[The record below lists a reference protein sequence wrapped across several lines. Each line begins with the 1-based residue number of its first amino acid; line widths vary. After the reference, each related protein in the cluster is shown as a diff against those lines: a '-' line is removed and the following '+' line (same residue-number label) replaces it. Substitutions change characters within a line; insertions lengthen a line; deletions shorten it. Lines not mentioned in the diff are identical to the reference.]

1 MPLNFFHFPAS
12 RSFLLLSIAFLIP
25 FTVIAVEPVT
35 WTTNTRAELLR
46 GDALGVSI
54 SDTGAITLAPK
65 LEQLYNT
72 EQAYI
77 WSSAVDAAGNVYLG
91 TGHDG
96 KIFKVGSD
104 GHGALLYDA
113 PELDVTALAVASDGS
128 LFAGTSPDGKVYRI
142 GVDGKAEAYFDPADK
157 YIWSLAVMK
166 DGSLAVGTGDS
177 GKIYRVKAKDAKP
190 DSSLLADTT
199 ETNII
204 SLAVDLQGNLLAGTD
219 PGGIVLRVSPEGKTF
234 ALFDSSLRE
243 IHSISPA
250 ADGSLY
256 VVGLSDA
263 AAGARAPGAT
273 AGEGAGGTTA
283 ATTTVLSA
291 SDDSST
297 AASQS
302 PPPVKSRAD
311 LSNAKSAVFRILPD
325 GGTDVLWNSSTVNAF
340 SVIANPSGNGALVG
354 TSDKGRIYSVSN
366 DGRDTLLLQ
375 TTEGQVS
382 VLQVHGSQIYA
393 ASSNQGKLARFGA
406 APFETGTFES
416 AIRDTKLV
424 SSWGRIWGRGQGR
437 IELQTRTG
445 NSSSPDPTW
454 SDWSPAYSDLKGAQ
468 IVNPRARFIQWRA
481 TLKSGAGGSGV
492 PSLEGVNVAYLPRNV
507 APEILMMTFLP
518 PGVGLQPAIQV
529 QADPNIEA
537 SGLDP
542 NLFGIQTQAPPRKVY
557 QRGAKSLQWQSE
569 DRNGDALEFSLY
581 YRSLNESEFRL
592 LKDKIR
598 DNFYTIDG
606 STLSDGK
613 YIFKVVASDAPD
625 NPLGQ
630 SLSGERLSEPVEI
643 DNTPPE
649 IRQLGATQVSGD
661 SVKVVFDA
669 EDATGLIKKAEISID
684 GGLWRAVSPDD
695 GIADSPKERY
705 SLNSQISGPGEHTV
719 SFRAFDTSGN
729 AGSTRV
735 TFKK

>member
-1 MPLNFFHFPAS
+1 MPLNFSQFFAS
-12 RSFLLLSIAFLIP
+12 RSFLLISIAILIP
-25 FTVIAVEPVT
+25 ITVIAVEPVT
-35 WTTNTRAELLR
+35 WTTNSRAELLR

-65 LEQLYNT
+65 LEQVYNT

-113 PELDVTALAVASDGS
+113 PELDVTALAVSSDGS

-142 GVDGKAEAYFDPADK
+142 GVDGKAEVYFDPADK

-190 DSSLLADTT
+190 DASLLADTT

-234 ALFDSSLRE
+234 ALFDSSLKE

-263 AAGARAPGAT
+263 AAGVRIAGPAT
-273 AGEGAGGTTA
+273 GEGTSATG

-291 SDDSST
+291 SDDSSSGAT
-297 AASQS
+297 QN
-302 PPPVKSRAD
+302 PQPVKSRAD
-311 LSNAKSAVFRILPD
+311 LSNAKSALFRIMPD
-325 GGTDVLWNSSTVNAF
+325 GGTDVLWNSSTVTAF
-340 SVIANPSGNGALVG
+340 SVIANPLGNGALIG

-393 ASSNQGKLARFGA
+393 ASSNQGKLARFGT

-445 NSSSPDPTW
+445 NSGSPDPTW
-454 SDWSPAYSDLKGAQ
+454 SEWSPAYSDLKGAQ

-481 TLKSGAGGSGV
+481 TLKSGPNVGGV
-492 PSLEGVNVAYLPRNV
+492 PRLEGVNVAYLPRNV
-507 APEILMMTFLP
+507 APEILSMNFLP
-518 PGVGLQPAIQV
+518 AGVGLQPALQV
-529 QADPNIEA
+529 QADPNIDA

-569 DRNGDALEFSLY
+569 DRNGDALEFSLF
-581 YRSLNESEFRL
+581 YRSVNESEFRL

-606 STLSDGK
+606 STLSDGT
-613 YIFKVVASDAPD
+613 YVFKVVASDAPD

-630 SLSGERLSEPVEI
+630 SLSGERLSEPIEI

-649 IRQLGATQVSGD
+649 IGQLGATQISGD
-661 SVKVVFDA
+661 GVKVVFNA
-669 EDATGLIKKAEISID
+669 EDATGIIKKAEISID
-684 GGLWRAVSPDD
+684 GGVWRAVSPDD

-705 SLNSQISGPGEHTV
+705 SLNLQISGQGEHTV
-719 SFRAFDTSGN
+719 SFRAFDSSGN
-729 AGSTRV
+729 AGSMRV
-735 TFKK
+735 TLKK

>member
-1 MPLNFFHFPAS
+1 
-12 RSFLLLSIAFLIP
+12 
-25 FTVIAVEPVT
+25 
-35 WTTNTRAELLR
+35 
-46 GDALGVSI
+46 
-54 SDTGAITLAPK
+54 
-65 LEQLYNT
+65 
-72 EQAYI
+72 
-77 WSSAVDAAGNVYLG
+77 
-91 TGHDG
+91 
-96 KIFKVGSD
+96 
-104 GHGALLYDA
+104 
-113 PELDVTALAVASDGS
+113 
-128 LFAGTSPDGKVYRI
+128 
-142 GVDGKAEAYFDPADK
+142 
-157 YIWSLAVMK
+157 MK

-177 GKIYRVKAKDAKP
+177 GKIYRVKTKDAKP

-204 SLAVDLQGNLLAGTD
+204 SLAIDQQGNLLAGTD

-256 VVGLSDA
+256 VVGLSDS
-263 AAGARAPGAT
+263 AAGTRVSGPTTGEAAGGAT
-273 AGEGAGGTTA
+273 GTT
-283 ATTTVLSA
+283 TTIISA
-291 SDDSST
+291 SDDSSSAT
-297 AASQS
+297 AQS

-325 GGTDVLWNSSTVNAF
+325 GGTDVLWNSSTVTAF
-340 SVIANPSGNGALVG
+340 SVIASPSGNGALIG
-354 TSDKGRIYSVSN
+354 TSDKGRIYSVSD

-393 ASSNQGKLARFGA
+393 ASSNQGKLARFGT

-437 IELQTRTG
+437 VELQTRTG
-445 NSSSPDPTW
+445 NSGSPDPTW
-454 SDWSPAYSDLKGAQ
+454 SDWSPAYSDLNGAQ

-481 TLKSGAGGSGV
+481 TLKAGSAAGGS
-492 PSLEGVNVAYLPRNV
+492 PKLEGVNVAYLPRNV
-507 APEILMMTFLP
+507 APEILSMTFLP
-518 PGVGLQPAIQV
+518 AGVGLQPALQV

-542 NLFGIQTQAPPRKVY
+542 NLFGIQSQVPPRKVY
-557 QRGAKSLQWQSE
+557 QRGARSLQWQSE
-569 DRNGDALEFSLY
+569 DRNGDGLEFSLY
-581 YRSLNESEFRL
+581 YRSLNENVFRL

-606 STLSDGK
+606 TTLSDGK
-613 YIFKVVASDAPD
+613 YIFKVVGSDAPD

-649 IRQLGATQVSGD
+649 IRQIGSTQVSGG

-669 EDATGLIKKAEISID
+669 EDVTGMIKKAEISID
-684 GGLWRAVSPDD
+684 GGLWRAVFPDD
-695 GIADSPKERY
+695 GIADSPRERY
-705 SLNSQISGPGEHTV
+705 SLNLQIGGQGEHTI
-719 SFRAFDTSGN
+719 SFRAFDSSGN
-729 AGSTRV
+729 AGSSRA